1 MAPIPFPRMNS
12 GIPGLDDMIEGGFP
26 FPSVILVAG
35 SAGAGKT
42 TFAQRFLFA
51 GAEKGEQCLFF
62 STLSEPAQ
70 WMLRYSSQFEFVKPE
85 YYGKSVIYED
95 LGTML
100 RNCTKDQLLEYI
112 DNKVAEVMPQRI
124 VIDPITVVGT
134 MLKDDYRLF
143 AFELTTRLKN
153 WQATTLLTY
162 NTMDSIMRFFERYGE
177 LVKSSGRHP
186 FLSVLAVDNTLHQSL
201 NALIQPLC
209 KRTIDLGMDM
219 SIKNPGPPIAAAS
232 SAAPTGPEMSP
243 GFTNLSQAISMKK
256 EVM

>member
-70 WMLRYSSQFEFVKPE
+70 WMLRYASQFEFIKPE

-95 LGTML
+95 LGTLL
-100 RNCTKDQLLEYI
+100 RNCTRDQLLDYI
-112 DNKVAEVMPQRI
+112 DDKVAEVMPQRI

-153 WQATTLLTY
+153 WQATTLLT
-162 NTMDSIMRFFERYGE
+162 GE
-177 LVKSSGRHP
+177 VKPGEMYPAEMSY
-186 FLSVLAVDNTLHQSL
+186 AVDGVILLMLSDEGDARRKYIEVLKMRGTNHLTGKQSVD
-201 NALIQPLC
+201 IT
-209 KRTIDLGMDM
+209 R
-219 SIKNPGPPIAAAS
+219 
-232 SAAPTGPEMSP
+232 
-243 GFTNLSQAISMKK
+243 K
-256 EVM
+256 EGVVVLKARF

>member
-1 MAPIPFPRMNS
+1 MRMAPIPFPRMNS

-70 WMLRYSSQFEFVKPE
+70 WMLRYASQFEFIKPE

-95 LGTML
+95 LGTLL
-100 RNCTKDQLLEYI
+100 RNCTRDQLLDYI
-112 DNKVAEVMPQRI
+112 DDKVAEVMPQRI

-153 WQATTLLTY
+153 WQATTLLT
-162 NTMDSIMRFFERYGE
+162 GE
-177 LVKSSGRHP
+177 VKPGEMYPAEMSY
-186 FLSVLAVDNTLHQSL
+186 AVDGVILLMLSDEGDARRKYIEVLKMRGTNHLTGKQSVD
-201 NALIQPLC
+201 IT
-209 KRTIDLGMDM
+209 R
-219 SIKNPGPPIAAAS
+219 
-232 SAAPTGPEMSP
+232 
-243 GFTNLSQAISMKK
+243 K
-256 EVM
+256 EGVVVLKARF

>member
-1 MAPIPFPRMNS
+1 MATIPFPRINS

-51 GAEKGEQCLFF
+51 GAEKGEQCLYF

-70 WMLRYSSQFEFVKPE
+70 WMLRYSSQFDFVKPE

-100 RNCTKDQLLEYI
+100 RNCTKDQLLDYI

-153 WQATTLLTY
+153 WQATTLLT
-162 NTMDSIMRFFERYGE
+162 GE
-177 LVKSSGRHP
+177 VRPGEMYPAEMSY
-186 FLSVLAVDNTLHQSL
+186 AVDGVILLMLSDEGDARRKYIEVLKMRGTNHLTGRQSVDITRKDGVVVL
-201 NALIQPLC
+201 KA
-209 KRTIDLGMDM
+209 R
-219 SIKNPGPPIAAAS
+219 
-232 SAAPTGPEMSP
+232 
-243 GFTNLSQAISMKK
+243 F
-256 EVM
+256 

>member
-1 MAPIPFPRMNS
+1 MRMAPIPFPRMNS

-112 DNKVAEVMPQRI
+112 DEKVAEVMPQRI

-153 WQATTLLTY
+153 WQATTLLT
-162 NTMDSIMRFFERYGE
+162 GE
-177 LVKSSGRHP
+177 VRPGEMYPAEMSY
-186 FLSVLAVDNTLHQSL
+186 AVDGVILLMLSDEGDARRKYIEVLKMRGTNHLTGKQSVDITRKDGVVVL
-201 NALIQPLC
+201 KA
-209 KRTIDLGMDM
+209 R
-219 SIKNPGPPIAAAS
+219 
-232 SAAPTGPEMSP
+232 
-243 GFTNLSQAISMKK
+243 F
-256 EVM
+256 

>member
-1 MAPIPFPRMNS
+1 MRMAPIPFPRMNS

-70 WMLRYSSQFEFVKPE
+70 WMLRYASQFEFIKPE

-95 LGTML
+95 LGTLL
-100 RNCTKDQLLEYI
+100 RNCTRDQLLDYI
-112 DNKVAEVMPQRI
+112 DDKVAEVMPQRI

-153 WQATTLLTY
+153 WQATTLLT
-162 NTMDSIMRFFERYGE
+162 GE
-177 LVKSSGRHP
+177 VKPGEMYPAEMSY
-186 FLSVLAVDNTLHQSL
+186 AVDGVILLMISDEGDARRKYIEVLKMRGTNHLTGKQSVD
-201 NALIQPLC
+201 IT
-209 KRTIDLGMDM
+209 R
-219 SIKNPGPPIAAAS
+219 
-232 SAAPTGPEMSP
+232 
-243 GFTNLSQAISMKK
+243 K
-256 EVM
+256 EGVVVLKARF

>member
-1 MAPIPFPRMNS
+1 MNS

-70 WMLRYSSQFEFVKPE
+70 WMLRYASQFEFIKPE

-95 LGTML
+95 LGTLL
-100 RNCTKDQLLEYI
+100 RNCTRDQLLDYI
-112 DNKVAEVMPQRI
+112 DDKVAEVMPQRI

-134 MLKDDYRLF
+134 MLKDDYRPF

-153 WQATTLLTY
+153 WQATTLLT
-162 NTMDSIMRFFERYGE
+162 GE
-177 LVKSSGRHP
+177 VKPGETYPAEMSY
-186 FLSVLAVDNTLHQSL
+186 AVDGVILLMLSDEGDARRKYIEVLKMRGTNHLTGKQSVD
-201 NALIQPLC
+201 IT
-209 KRTIDLGMDM
+209 R
-219 SIKNPGPPIAAAS
+219 
-232 SAAPTGPEMSP
+232 
-243 GFTNLSQAISMKK
+243 K
-256 EVM
+256 EGVVVLKARF

>member
-1 MAPIPFPRMNS
+1 VKMVPIPFPRMNS

-51 GAEKGEQCLFF
+51 GADKGEQCLFF

-70 WMLRYSSQFEFVKPE
+70 WMLRYASQFDFIKPE

-95 LGTML
+95 LGTLL
-100 RNCTKDQLLEYI
+100 RDCTRDQLLDYI

-153 WQATTLLTY
+153 WQATTLLT
-162 NTMDSIMRFFERYGE
+162 GE
-177 LVKSSGRHP
+177 VKPGEMYPAEMSY
-186 FLSVLAVDNTLHQSL
+186 AVDGVILLMLSDEGDARRKYIEVLKMRGTNHLTGKQSVD
-201 NALIQPLC
+201 IT
-209 KRTIDLGMDM
+209 R
-219 SIKNPGPPIAAAS
+219 
-232 SAAPTGPEMSP
+232 
-243 GFTNLSQAISMKK
+243 K
-256 EVM
+256 EGVVVLKARF

>member
-70 WMLRYSSQFEFVKPE
+70 WMLRYASQFDFIKPE

-95 LGTML
+95 LGTLL
-100 RNCTKDQLLEYI
+100 RQCSKDQLLDYI

-153 WQATTLLTY
+153 WQATTLLT
-162 NTMDSIMRFFERYGE
+162 GE
-177 LVKSSGRHP
+177 VHP
-186 FLSVLAVDNTLHQSL
+186 GEMYPAEMSYAVDGVILLMLSDEGDARRKYIEVLKMRGTNHLTGKQSVD
-201 NALIQPLC
+201 IT
-209 KRTIDLGMDM
+209 R
-219 SIKNPGPPIAAAS
+219 
-232 SAAPTGPEMSP
+232 
-243 GFTNLSQAISMKK
+243 K
-256 EVM
+256 EGVVVLKARF

>member
-1 MAPIPFPRMNS
+1 MNS

-42 TFAQRFLFA
+42 TFAQRFLFT

-70 WMLRYSSQFEFVKPE
+70 WMLRYASQFDFIKPE

-95 LGTML
+95 LGTLL
-100 RNCTKDQLLEYI
+100 RNCTRDQLLDYI
-112 DNKVAEVMPQRI
+112 DQKVAEVMPQRI

-153 WQATTLLTY
+153 WQATTLLT
-162 NTMDSIMRFFERYGE
+162 GE
-177 LVKSSGRHP
+177 VSPGEIYPAEMSY
-186 FLSVLAVDNTLHQSL
+186 AVDGVILLMLSDEGDARRKYIEVLKMRGTNHLTGRQSVD
-201 NALIQPLC
+201 IT
-209 KRTIDLGMDM
+209 R
-219 SIKNPGPPIAAAS
+219 
-232 SAAPTGPEMSP
+232 
-243 GFTNLSQAISMKK
+243 K
-256 EVM
+256 EGVVVLKARF

>member
-1 MAPIPFPRMNS
+1 MRMAPIPFPRMNS

-51 GAEKGEQCLFF
+51 GADKGEQCLFF
-62 STLSEPAQ
+62 STLSEPTQ
-70 WMLRYSSQFEFVKPE
+70 WMLRYSSQFDFVKPE

-95 LGTML
+95 LGSLL
-100 RNCTKDQLLEYI
+100 RNCTRDQLLDHI
-112 DNKVAEVMPQRI
+112 DQKVAEIMPQRI

-153 WQATTLLTY
+153 WQATTLLTGEV
-162 NTMDSIMRFFERYGE
+162 RPGE
-177 LVKSSGRHP
+177 LYPAEMSY
-186 FLSVLAVDNTLHQSL
+186 AVDGVILLMLSDEGDARRKYIEVIKMRGTNHLTGKQSVD
-201 NALIQPLC
+201 IT
-209 KRTIDLGMDM
+209 R
-219 SIKNPGPPIAAAS
+219 
-232 SAAPTGPEMSP
+232 
-243 GFTNLSQAISMKK
+243 K
-256 EVM
+256 EGVVVLKARF

>member
-1 MAPIPFPRMNS
+1 MNS

-70 WMLRYSSQFEFVKPE
+70 WMLRYSSQFDFVKPE

-95 LGTML
+95 LGTLL
-100 RNCTKDQLLEYI
+100 RSCTKDQLLDYI

-153 WQATTLLTY
+153 WQATTLLT
-162 NTMDSIMRFFERYGE
+162 GE
-177 LVKSSGRHP
+177 VRPGEMYPAEMSY
-186 FLSVLAVDNTLHQSL
+186 AVDGVILLMLSDEGDARRKYIEVLKMRGTNHLTGKQSVDITRKDGVVVL
-201 NALIQPLC
+201 KA
-209 KRTIDLGMDM
+209 R
-219 SIKNPGPPIAAAS
+219 
-232 SAAPTGPEMSP
+232 
-243 GFTNLSQAISMKK
+243 F
-256 EVM
+256 